1 MTHAINDHDDCTP
14 CNHNDPNR
22 HDIHD
27 LCGLHYHVFD
37 GRYYHFNDDRDF
49 VIHYPTTN
57 HDDDLNR
64 TAHHDHNPTGG
75 HHHHNKY
82 GNILYCP
89 NDDDCAGG
97 ARFSTYYDYEGFSFG
112 LADHTH

>member
-1 MTHAINDHDDCTP
+1 MPHARNDHDDCTP
-14 CNHNDPNR
+14 CYHNNKPPS
-22 HDIHD
+22 HTVHIH
-27 LCGLHYHVFD
+27 YD
-37 GRYYHFNDDRDF
+37 GRAY
-49 VIHYPTTN
+49 HYPTTN
-57 HDDDLNR
+57 
-64 TAHHDHNPTGG
+64 HDHNPTGG

-89 NDDDCAGG
+89 NDDVCAGG